1 MAPGWNRYWK
11 RSRFSHLD
19 LYQDRLHFALKKL
32 QTKMKNTDY
41 FLPTIFIYEQ
51 MEVPKSL
58 MRKISKE
65 NEQTLTVKLVAVGMQ
80 NVDRLEQTS

>member
-1 MAPGWNRYWK
+1 
-11 RSRFSHLD
+11 
-19 LYQDRLHFALKKL
+19 
-32 QTKMKNTDY
+32 MKNTDY